1 MWQFIQRNYE
11 NGSAMTQKEIIK
23 WSVHLETTKKH
34 SRTLCDSHIEE
45 SRRIAVEG
53 SLIDNECSFY
63 MKLL

>member
-34 SRTLCDSHIEE
+34 SRIVTQKRVEE
-45 SRRIAVEG
+45 
-53 SLIDNECSFY
+53 
-63 MKLL
+63 LLLRAHL